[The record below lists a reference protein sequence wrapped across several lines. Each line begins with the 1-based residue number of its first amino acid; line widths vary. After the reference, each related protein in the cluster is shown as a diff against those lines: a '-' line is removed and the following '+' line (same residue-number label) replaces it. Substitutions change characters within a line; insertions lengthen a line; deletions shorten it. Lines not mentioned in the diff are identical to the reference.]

1 MAEEK
6 FTRTSVRGLV
16 ACDASPL
23 NIVIFIRTWEPQ
35 FASHPV
41 MGIADDKFATAKKLI
56 TKQEVRAVALA
67 KLRLQNDLT
76 IWDIGA
82 GSASVSIEAANLMP
96 NGKVFALEK
105 NPQYLVFCRE
115 NLATFNARNVTLVE
129 AYAPEGL
136 EDLPDPDRVFIGGS
150 GGMLEEI
157 IEAVCRRLKPEGVIV
172 LNAVTLDTLTKSVE
186 FLEDQGFGVEVTCV
200 NIAKTRG
207 LTEYKMF
214 EAHNP
219 VYVIAASKGEE

>member
-1 MAEEK
+1 M
-6 FTRTSVRGLV
+6 
-16 ACDASPL
+16 
-23 NIVIFIRTWEPQ
+23 
-35 FASHPV
+35 
-41 MGIADDKFATAKKLI
+41 
-56 TKQEVRAVALA
+56 
-67 KLRLQNDLT
+67 
-76 IWDIGA
+76 WDIGA

-105 NPQYLVFCRE
+105 NPQYLSFCRE
-115 NLATFNARNVTLVE
+115 NLASFNVRNVTLVE

-186 FLEDQGFGVEVTCV
+186 FMEDQGYGVEVTCV
-200 NIAKTRG
+200 NISKTRG

-219 VYVIAASKGEE
+219 VYVIAAAKEQE